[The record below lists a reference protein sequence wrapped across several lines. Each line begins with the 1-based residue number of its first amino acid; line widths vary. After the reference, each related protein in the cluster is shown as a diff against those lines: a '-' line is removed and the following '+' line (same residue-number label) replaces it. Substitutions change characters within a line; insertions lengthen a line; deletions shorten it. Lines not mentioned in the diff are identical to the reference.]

1 MTTKRYD
8 AASIEKLRADPA
20 ARLLI
25 ARLRDRY
32 GDYRLIGVAVTIDR
46 DKSTR
51 EIDSLLFSCRALG
64 RYAEDALLTELEKD
78 TRAEVVQCM
87 IGHYRPTKENALV
100 ADFFPTHGY
109 IADSSEGIFKRPL
122 MLHRRFLFKNILQ
135 YSGSPTCHDT

>member
-1 MTTKRYD
+1 M
-8 AASIEKLRADPA
+8 RADPA